1 MEWTDK
7 RMDDLAKRVDDGF
20 REVKGDI
27 ARLDAKLD
35 EKIGALDAKLD
46 EKIGAL
52 DTKFDEKIGVL
63 DSKISGLQT
72 LLLRYALGTTTGILA
87 GVALIV
93 IRALTSG

>member
-20 REVKGDI
+20 KEVKGDI
-27 ARLDAKLD
+27 SRLDAKFD
-35 EKIGALDAKLD
+35 AKIGALDS
-46 EKIGAL
+46 KIGAL

-87 GVALIV
+87 GVALV
-93 IRALTSG
+93 TIRALTSG